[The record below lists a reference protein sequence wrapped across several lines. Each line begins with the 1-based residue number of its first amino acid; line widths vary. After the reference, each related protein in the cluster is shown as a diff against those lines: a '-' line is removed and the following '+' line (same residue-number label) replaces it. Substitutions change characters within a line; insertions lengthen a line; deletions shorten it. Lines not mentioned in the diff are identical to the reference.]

1 MPLHSIIIAENGET
15 DAIIESM
22 ISRKPQ
28 MSAEDILDAINC
40 QPE

>member
-1 MPLHSIIIAENGET
+1 MPLHALIISENGET

-22 ISRKPQ
+22 VARKPN
-28 MSAEDILDAINC
+28 MTAEDILDAINC